1 MMFRTILMWI
11 KGTEGKTEPGVF
23 KALRRLGQLML
34 TYGGVVLPEVGNEG
48 PSRMMGLNVPF
59 ISLDGSYMDM

>member
-1 MMFRTILMWI
+1 MWI
-11 KGTEGKTEPGVF
+11 KGRIV
-23 KALRRLGQLML
+23 L

>member
-11 KGTEGKTEPGVF
+11 KGRIV
-23 KALRRLGQLML
+23 L